1 VKGGENVTEQQLR
14 NLGAMADQADS
25 YLALV
30 DAPMPDSLRVDAMKA
45 GLRELS
51 EELKALYVELA
62 GENPWQ
68 D

>member
-1 VKGGENVTEQQLR
+1 MNQQQLR

-30 DAPMPDSLRVDAMKA
+30 DAPMPKSLQVDAMKA

-51 EELKALYVELA
+51 QELKALYVELS

-68 D
+68 E